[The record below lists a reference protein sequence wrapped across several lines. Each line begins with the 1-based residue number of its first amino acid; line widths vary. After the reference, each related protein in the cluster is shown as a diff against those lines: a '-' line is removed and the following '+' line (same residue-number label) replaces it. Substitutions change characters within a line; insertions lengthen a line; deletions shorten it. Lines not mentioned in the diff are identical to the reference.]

1 MCTINYDNI
10 TLPGNL
16 CWPIFRLHGVHPIKG
31 YQGCCFF
38 SSNNSNISF
47 ICTKVKLGL
56 YILNLAHKV
65 RKFAEYFF
73 VVTMLLYNKSYSG
86 KPVLFFFLNGAIFI
100 SKRHLWVNQQS
111 WECGLHMK
119 NVSNLHCQYQKA
131 YSAFDA
137 SFQLL
142 VTQVLTADWRLICST
157 WELAL
162 FFPNFVTFCPV
173 FIL

>member
-1 MCTINYDNI
+1 M
-10 TLPGNL
+10 
-16 CWPIFRLHGVHPIKG
+16 KG

-86 KPVLFFFLNGAIFI
+86 KPVLFFSFFLKCCHIY
-100 SKRHLWVNQQS
+100 K
-111 WECGLHMK
+111 
-119 NVSNLHCQYQKA
+119 QKA
-131 YSAFDA
+131 FVGQPAELRMWIA
-137 SFQLL
+137 HEKL
-142 VTQVLTADWRLICST
+142 VKSSLPIPKS
-157 WELAL
+157 L
-162 FFPNFVTFCPV
+162 FCF
-173 FIL
+173 